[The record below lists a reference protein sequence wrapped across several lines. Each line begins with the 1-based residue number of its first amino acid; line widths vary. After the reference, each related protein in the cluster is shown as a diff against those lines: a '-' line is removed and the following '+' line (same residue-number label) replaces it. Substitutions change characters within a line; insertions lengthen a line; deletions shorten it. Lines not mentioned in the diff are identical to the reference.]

1 MSFLT
6 PSIVSFIKE
15 HATDDVRKL
24 ALCKCDLS
32 GNDLKTALQQIEGLQ
47 KAKQKLPSWAANEKV
62 VYPVHLSL
70 EQCSS
75 EATAR
80 FKAQLVADGDVM
92 ADLTGGFGIDFTF
105 ISKHFKQADY
115 VETNE
120 ALCKIA
126 ENNLHAFGLTNWQ
139 VFNTDAE
146 SYLKQH
152 NGQRFD
158 LLFVDPARRDANGR
172 KTVAPSDCTPDL
184 TLLQDVFRQ
193 KARKVMV
200 KYSPMLDIGTAIKE
214 LRNIES
220 IYTSA
225 WRTNAKN
232 C

>member
-32 GNDLKTALQQIEGLQ
+32 GDDLKTALQQIEGLQ
-47 KAKQKLPSWAANEKV
+47 KAKQKLPSWAANDKV
-62 VYPVHLSL
+62 VYPVQLSL

-80 FKAQLVADGDVM
+80 FKAQLVTDGDAM

-105 ISKHFKQADY
+105 ISRRFKQADY

-120 ALCKIA
+120 TLCKIA

-158 LLFVDPARRDANGR
+158 LLFVDPARRDSCTVRLHARPHPTTRRFPPFGAESYGQILAN
-172 KTVAPSDCTPDL
+172 
-184 TLLQDVFRQ
+184 
-193 KARKVMV
+193 ARHRHRH
-200 KYSPMLDIGTAIKE
+200 P
-214 LRNIES
+214 
-220 IYTSA
+220 
-225 WRTNAKN
+225 RTEQH
-232 C
+232 